1 VLSPPQRAQE
11 THTTAVFPFLFCSDR
26 QRDIPPTSS
35 DCSPDPTA
43 AAAAMSW
50 DDHLN
55 ALKGHGLTHAAICDN
70 KAASWITVSD
80 GCNITQDELKK
91 VVANMGNVTTL
102 STSGIVLGGI
112 KYMYLS
118 GDEDTCR
125 GKKGTGGVHLTKSNT
140 TLVVGIYGDSIQPQ
154 QAATAVEGIA
164 DHLKKSNY

>member
-1 VLSPPQRAQE
+1 MLSPPQRAQE

-80 GCNITQDELKK
+80 GCNVSVLERISLAILAHLPHFWHTRVWRSSLKVYHFVTCFRACKSDEQ
-91 VVANMGNVTTL
+91 
-102 STSGIVLGGI
+102 GGR
-112 KYMYLS
+112 
-118 GDEDTCR
+118 ERR
-125 GKKGTGGVHLTKSNT
+125 GHASL
-140 TLVVGIYGDSIQPQ
+140 P
-154 QAATAVEGIA
+154 
-164 DHLKKSNY
+164 